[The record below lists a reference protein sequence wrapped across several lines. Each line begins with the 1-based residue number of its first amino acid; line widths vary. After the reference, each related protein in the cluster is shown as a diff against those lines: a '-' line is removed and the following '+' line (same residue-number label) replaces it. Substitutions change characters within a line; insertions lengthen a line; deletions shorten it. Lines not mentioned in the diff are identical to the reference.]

1 MSRATHPDAV
11 VDERSR
17 NGPRSGWGQHLAGVA
32 NDRIEF
38 STRERTGERRHGIAA
53 VGDQQPLIG
62 RIGVGD
68 DHLPIAQLRPGASP
82 TAGAMTVRAA
92 SRVHVA
98 SHRQHS
104 VGGAVR
110 AEGNLGGL
118 ARTRAACED
127 ERDQENDA
135 NDHGG

>member
-135 NDHGG
+135 NEHGG